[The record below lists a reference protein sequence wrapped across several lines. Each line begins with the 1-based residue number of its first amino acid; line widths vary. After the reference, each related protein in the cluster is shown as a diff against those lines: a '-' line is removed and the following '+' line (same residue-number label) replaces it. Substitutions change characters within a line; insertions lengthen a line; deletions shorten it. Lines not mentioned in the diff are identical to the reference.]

1 MKLRW
6 TRRALADLDRVAA
19 TIAMHKSMEATDF
32 GTSIYESV
40 SRLQDFPLLGRTGA
54 YQDTRE
60 LAAHK
65 SCLVTYRVR
74 SDEAQVLQVWH
85 LARNL
90 ASVPV
95 PPGAHRES

>member
-19 TIAMHKSMEATDF
+19 TIAMDKSMEATDF
-32 GTSIYESV
+32 GTSISDSV

-60 LAAHK
+60 LVAHK

-74 SDEAQVLQVWH
+74 SDEAQVLQVWQ
-85 LARNL
+85 LQRGSRAPSMPR
-90 ASVPV
+90 
-95 PPGAHRES
+95 